1 MPLVKGPMTEHIE
14 HLELKLGR
22 RADAQTI
29 AFMSREFIEHGLPWS
44 WGPERVVK
52 HIDCPDSVV
61 LTAWADR
68 RLVGFAIMY
77 FGLDRAHLNL
87 LAVEPDYRRLGVGRR
102 LIQWLEQSARV
113 AGAFTVKLE
122 VRAGNAKAQAFYRRL
137 GYREAGL
144 APGYYSGKETALA
157 MVHDLRRG
165 SV

>member
-1 MPLVKGPMTEHIE
+1 MTEHIE
-14 HLELKLGR
+14 HLELKLGNL
-22 RADAQTI
+22 ADARAI
-29 AFMSREFIEHGLPWS
+29 AVMSREFIECGLPWS
-44 WGPERVVK
+44 WGPARVAK

-87 LAVEPDYRRLGVGRR
+87 LAVEPDYRGLGVGRR
-102 LIQWLEQSARV
+102 LVEWLEQSARV

-122 VRAGNAKAQAFYRRL
+122 VRAANIKAQAFYRRL
-137 GYREAGL
+137 GYRAAGVV
-144 APGYYSGKETALA
+144 PGYYSGKEAALA

-165 SV
+165 SI